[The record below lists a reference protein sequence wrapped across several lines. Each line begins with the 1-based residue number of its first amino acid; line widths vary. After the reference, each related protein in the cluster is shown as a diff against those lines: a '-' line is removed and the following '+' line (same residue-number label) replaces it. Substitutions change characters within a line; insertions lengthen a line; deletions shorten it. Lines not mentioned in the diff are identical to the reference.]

1 MALGLTGTLLL
12 RNYKEVLQQQT
23 YSDIIMNGFHHMI
36 IVSTYFSLI
45 FLHIFDQLFLT
56 ILLTYIPCSRPNI
69 CQMKH
74 AAEIREVR
82 RVSEEEKKTS
92 EEANDKVEKFK

>member
-1 MALGLTGTLLL
+1 
-12 RNYKEVLQQQT
+12 
-23 YSDIIMNGFHHMI
+23 
-36 IVSTYFSLI
+36 
-45 FLHIFDQLFLT
+45 
-56 ILLTYIPCSRPNI
+56 
-69 CQMKH
+69 MKH